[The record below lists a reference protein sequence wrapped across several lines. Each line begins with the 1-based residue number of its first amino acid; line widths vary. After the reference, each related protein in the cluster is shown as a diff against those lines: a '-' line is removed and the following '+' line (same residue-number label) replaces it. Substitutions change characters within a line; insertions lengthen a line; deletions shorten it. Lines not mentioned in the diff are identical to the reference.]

1 MKFAIIVPAFNE
13 ERSIANV
20 VNEINNV
27 LLSNHYQADIIVVND
42 CSIDST
48 ATLISNLN
56 CISLNLPINLGIGG
70 AVQTGFLF
78 AFEHGYDFAI
88 QMDGDG
94 QHPAD
99 ELPKLI
105 NAALD
110 NKFDV
115 VIGSRFISKQ
125 GFQSS
130 AMRRFGINYFK
141 RLNRML
147 VGADILDSTSG
158 FRLINRKSLEIVCEY
173 YPDEYPEPESIIM
186 YSLANLR
193 IGEVAV
199 EMKERTNGVSSI
211 GNVASVYYMFKV
223 SLAILFTFV
232 RIKFKS
238 K

>member
-94 QHPAD
+94 QHPAE

-141 RLNRML
+141 RLNRIL
-147 VGADILDSTSG
+147 VGVDILDSTSG
-158 FRLINRKSLEIVCEY
+158 FRLINRKALEIVCEY

>member
-1 MKFAIIVPAFNE
+1 M
-13 ERSIANV
+13 
-20 VNEINNV
+20 
-27 LLSNHYQADIIVVND
+27 
-42 CSIDST
+42 
-48 ATLISNLN
+48 
-56 CISLNLPINLGIGG
+56 GIGG

-94 QHPAD
+94 QHPAE

-141 RLNRML
+141 RLNRIL
-147 VGADILDSTSG
+147 VGVDILDSTSG
-158 FRLINRKSLEIVCEY
+158 FRLINRKALEIVCEY

>member
-141 RLNRML
+141 RLNRIL
-147 VGADILDSTSG
+147 VGVDILDRTSG
-158 FRLINRKSLEIVCEY
+158 FRLINRKALEIVCEY

>member
-13 ERSIANV
+13 ECSISNV

-141 RLNRML
+141 RLNRIL
-147 VGADILDSTSG
+147 VGVDILDRTSG
-158 FRLINRKSLEIVCEY
+158 FRLINRKALEIVCEY

>member
-147 VGADILDSTSG
+147 VGVDILDSTSG
-158 FRLINRKSLEIVCEY
+158 FRLINRKALEIVCEY

>member
-48 ATLISNLN
+48 ATLISNLK

-88 QMDGDG
+88 QIDGDG

-105 NAALD
+105 NAAID

-141 RLNRML
+141 LLNRML
-147 VGADILDSTSG
+147 VGVDILDSTSG
-158 FRLINRKSLEIVCEY
+158 FRLINRKALEIVCEY

-186 YSLANLR
+186 YSLSNLR

>member
-48 ATLISNLN
+48 ATLISNLK

-88 QMDGDG
+88 QIDGDG

-105 NAALD
+105 NAAID

-141 RLNRML
+141 ILNRML
-147 VGADILDSTSG
+147 VGVDILDSTSG
-158 FRLINRKSLEIVCEY
+158 FRLINRKALEIVCEY